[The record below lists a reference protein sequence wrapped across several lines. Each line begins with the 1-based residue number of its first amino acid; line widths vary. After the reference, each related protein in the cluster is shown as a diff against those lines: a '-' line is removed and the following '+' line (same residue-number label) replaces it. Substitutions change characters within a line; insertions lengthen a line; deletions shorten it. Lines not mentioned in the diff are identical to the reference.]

1 MSRVCET
8 NLDANGYSL
17 ELYTG
22 IYLFLR
28 FLGRDGKAVLAEV
41 AIALCGVV
49 GWKDCQQIDQRW

>member
-41 AIALCGVV
+41 AIALCGAV
-49 GWKDCQQIDQRW
+49 G